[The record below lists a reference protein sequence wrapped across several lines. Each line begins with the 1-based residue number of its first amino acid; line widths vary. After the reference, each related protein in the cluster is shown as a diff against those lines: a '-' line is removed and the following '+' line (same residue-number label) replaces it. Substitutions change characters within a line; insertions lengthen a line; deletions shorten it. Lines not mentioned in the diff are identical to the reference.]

1 MNYINHDIYGF
12 LRGDTI
18 EAFPVRQF
26 AATNARLAGVEV
38 SVTVDPVPR
47 IAVLARSDYVNA
59 EDTRLKV
66 PLPFTPPLRGL
77 LRGTFQGQR
86 YAVMTEWRMSAAQRR
101 LGEGDTP
108 TAASAVLNV
117 GGSVQL
123 VHTAAES
130 VTSASSATTC

>member
-1 MNYINHDIYGF
+1 M
-12 LRGDTI
+12 
-18 EAFPVRQF
+18 
-26 AATNARLAGVEV
+26 
-38 SVTVDPVPR
+38 TVAPVPR

-86 YAVMTEWRMSAAQRR
+86 YAAMTEWRMSAAQRR